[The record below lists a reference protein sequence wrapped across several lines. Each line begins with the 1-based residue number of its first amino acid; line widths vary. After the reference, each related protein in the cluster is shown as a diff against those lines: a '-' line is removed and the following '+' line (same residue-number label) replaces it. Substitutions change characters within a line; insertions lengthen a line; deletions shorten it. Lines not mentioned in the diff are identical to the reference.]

1 MSDEERAAHARS
13 TVAIREVRAHRA
25 RLVASAI
32 VGLAATVVCL
42 SDNPNLT
49 YSWEQGGQDCN
60 SIFMNV

>member
-32 VGLAATVVCL
+32 VGLAATLVCL
-42 SDNPNLT
+42 SDNPQFNL
-49 YSWEQGGQDCN
+49 QLGAGGPRL
-60 SIFMNV
+60 